1 MNQGIISHRGRLL
14 HELRRRC
21 TVIESEISDE
31 SRRPQPNEQLLRALK
46 AKRMAVKDMMA
57 RRSQR

>member
-21 TVIESEISDE
+21 TAIESEISDE